1 MPDSLLPPR
10 FLFRFSAL
18 CRQRTP
24 LWSAEG
30 AELDERYRLP
40 DFGQLDGVA
49 PLGDVRVAWSEEGLA
64 LAIEVR
70 GKRQPPWCRESRPDD
85 SDGVRVWI
93 DTRDTHNIHRAS
105 RFCHQFIFMPGGT
118 GRGLDEPVAEQL
130 LINRAKEN
138 AKPVRPGVLQV
149 RRQKRTDGYRLEAFV
164 PAAALTGF
172 EPHDNPRLGLMYAI
186 VDRELGTRTWS
197 CPAEMPYDED
207 PSLWGTLELEHA
219 QRAEQRPQSARN
231 DHAADD

>member
-24 LWSAEG
+24 IWSAEG

-49 PLGDVRVAWSEEGLA
+49 PLGDVRMAWSEEGLA
-64 LAIEVR
+64 LAVEVR

-130 LINRAKEN
+130 LINRATLPVMCSAPTFRKTAPKEPMKDPN
-138 AKPVRPGVLQV
+138 RTNTMELRGVAFGFMTRLLFQ
-149 RRQKRTDGYRLEAFV
+149 TEDG
-164 PAAALTGF
+164 
-172 EPHDNPRLGLMYAI
+172 N
-186 VDRELGTRTWS
+186 
-197 CPAEMPYDED
+197 
-207 PSLWGTLELEHA
+207 
-219 QRAEQRPQSARN
+219 
-231 DHAADD
+231 AADDERNANAPEEVHMFPQHKQRKNDYPYVRQSDDGK

>member
-1 MPDSLLPPR
+1 
-10 FLFRFSAL
+10 LFRFSAL

-24 LWSAEG
+24 LWPAEG

-49 PLGDVRVAWSEEGLA
+49 PLGDVRVAWSEEGLV

-149 RRQKRTDGYRLEAFV
+149 RRQKRTDGYRIEAFI
-164 PAAALTGF
+164 PGAALTGF

-219 QRAEQRPQSARN
+219 SRAEQRPQSARN
-231 DHAADD
+231 DRSADD

>member
-1 MPDSLLPPR
+1 MPPSLLPPR
-10 FLFRFSAL
+10 FLFRFSAV

-30 AELDERYRLP
+30 PELDESYRLP
-40 DFGQLDGVA
+40 DFGQLDSEPA
-49 PLGDVRVAWSEEGLA
+49 SSDVRAAWSAEGLVFA
-64 LAIEVR
+64 VEVR

-93 DTRDTHNIHRAS
+93 DTRDTHTIHRAS

-149 RRQKRTDGYRLEAFV
+149 RRQKRADGYLIEAFI

-172 EPHDNPRLGLMYAI
+172 EPHDNPRLGFTYAI
-186 VDRELGTRTWS
+186 IDRELGLRTWN
-197 CPAEMPYDED
+197 CPGELPFAED
-207 PSLWGTLELEHA
+207 PSLWGTLELENA
-219 QRAEQRPQSARN
+219 ERAERRPQPARG
-231 DHAADD
+231 AGATDD